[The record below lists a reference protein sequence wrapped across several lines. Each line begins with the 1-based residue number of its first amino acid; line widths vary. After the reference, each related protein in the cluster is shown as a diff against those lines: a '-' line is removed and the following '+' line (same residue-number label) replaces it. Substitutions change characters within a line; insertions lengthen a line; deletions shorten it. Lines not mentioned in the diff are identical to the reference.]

1 MEMNVIIGKV
11 DYLITDESTI
21 HQGEDLIFEIRNRSS
36 DNSNDS
42 SFIVGSFDDL
52 LGAPIK
58 KVWKIIGQTPV
69 KGNKS

>member
-21 HQGEDLIFEIRNRSS
+21 HKGEDLVFEVRTR
-36 DNSNDS
+36 SNDNNGET
-42 SFIVGSFDDL
+42 FVVGSFDDL

-69 KGNKS
+69 KNK

>member
-21 HQGEDLIFEIRNRSS
+21 HQGEELVFEIRNRSS
-36 DNSNDS
+36 DNINDS
-42 SFIVGSFDDL
+42 SFIIGAFDDL

-58 KVWKIIGQTPV
+58 KVWKIIGKTPI
-69 KGNKS
+69 KNGKN

>member
-52 LGAPIK
+52 LGSPIK
-58 KVWKIIGQTPV
+58 KVWKIIGQTSI
-69 KGNKS
+69 KNGKN